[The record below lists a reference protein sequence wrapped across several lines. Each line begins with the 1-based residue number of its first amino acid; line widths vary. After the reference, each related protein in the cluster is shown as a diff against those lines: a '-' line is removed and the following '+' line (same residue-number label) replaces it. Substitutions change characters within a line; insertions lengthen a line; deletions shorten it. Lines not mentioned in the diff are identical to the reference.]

1 MAKFIF
7 KLENILSIKYKLE
20 EQAKAEYSI
29 EIHKLRTEQQK
40 LERLKEKMELYEEK
54 LFDAV
59 KDTLDIFNIKSLE
72 DAVENIKYNIRLK
85 MVVIK
90 NQEIITEKARAKLD
104 AAMKERKIYEKLKE
118 KAFEKF
124 KEEINA
130 QEQKEINELVSFR
143 FRSAEES
150 ED

>member
-20 EQAKAEYSI
+20 DQAKAEYSI
-29 EIHKLRTEQQK
+29 EVHKLREEQ
-40 LERLKEKMELYEEK
+40 EK
-54 LFDAV
+54 LDALRNKMVMFENKLTEAV
-59 KDTLDIFNIKSLE
+59 KDKLDLFNIKSLE
-72 DAVENIKYNIRLK
+72 DAVENIKYNIRLQLV
-85 MVVIK
+85 VVI
-90 NQEIITEKARAKLD
+90 NQEINTEKARNKLD
-104 AAMKERKIYEKLKE
+104 DAMKERKIYEKLKE

-124 KEEINA
+124 KEEVNE

>member
-29 EIHKLRTEQQK
+29 EIHKLRVMQEELK
-40 LERLKEKMELYEEK
+40 RLKDRMMQYEYK
-54 LFDAV
+54 LRDAV
-59 KDTLDIFNIKSLE
+59 SGMLDIYNIKSLE
-72 DAVENIKYNIRLK
+72 DAVENIKYNIRLQ

-90 NQEIITEKARAKLD
+90 NQEIAVENARKKVD
-104 AAMKERKIYEKLKE
+104 AAMKERKIFEKLKE
-118 KAFEKF
+118 KAFDKF
-124 KEEINA
+124 KEEVNA
-130 QEQKEINELVSFR
+130 QEQKEINELVSFK
-143 FRSAEES
+143 FGSTQES

>member
-72 DAVENIKYNIRLK
+72 DAVENIKYNIRLQ

-104 AAMKERKIYEKLKE
+104 AAMKERKIYE
-118 KAFEKF
+118 
-124 KEEINA
+124 
-130 QEQKEINELVSFR
+130 
-143 FRSAEES
+143 
-150 ED
+150 

>member
-72 DAVENIKYNIRLK
+72 DAVENIKYNIRLQ